1 MLRLSSKNWFHGIFV
16 NKCSSSTN
24 NKIPQFPQNIRA
36 VDHRCDFHSELT
48 FWLNIYQSIYT
59 IWIQR
64 TLTFSKKKS
73 ASIASRDKA
82 IFLCFDLHTGRFIS
96 SNYHTHTLLSRKNQ
110 RTENLEEH
118 CGDLVVGLQLN
129 WQKCCV
135 HFSMILLTKL
145 IRSS

>member
-64 TLTFSKKKS
+64 TLTFSKKIRIHS
-73 ASIASRDKA
+73 
-82 IFLCFDLHTGRFIS
+82 FTGQSYFFMLWFAHRKI
-96 SNYHTHTLLSRKNQ
+96 YLVKLPHTHTLLSRKNQ